1 MSDSRMS
8 NVNTIRERI
17 SQEHYEVKPD
27 AVANAILER
36 LLAGTLVPNEFKR

>member
-8 NVNTIRERI
+8 NVNVIRERI
-17 SQEHYEVKPD
+17 SQEHYEVNPN